1 MNNYIYLT
9 PIYFSLLFLI
19 SCKNHYNDMI
29 HWADQLE
36 EGLSIEE
43 IRNIQPDY
51 IEIDWENPTVNE
63 TETMYLFTNIKGN
76 RDILNMDNYLIFN
89 NGKYT
94 GRTSHK

>member
-1 MNNYIYLT
+1 
-9 PIYFSLLFLI
+9 
-19 SCKNHYNDMI
+19 MI